1 MKLENKEENK
11 LEKLD
16 PINNLLNSLNEKHNS
31 NSTCS
36 NNYFYN
42 NKNIKRV
49 QTVKSGKNRF
59 SSVELSEKQKLKLY
73 NSNRIYNDD
82 DHRKVVEEIGHN
94 YTDLTNN
101 LSPFKARIGTS
112 KEKFKRNNL
121 YNINNSNINNT
132 SQLSQ
137 LIQGPDILSNKMNK
151 SQSKFYAI
159 DKEKSLMNKSTSSFF
174 KEHAELPMAKSSSNF
189 FQKPKMGQIQINKDS
204 KDDIRTNN
212 IDNNVNNNNSSNG
225 VGTNHEL
232 LMGTTYDKLYN
243 SNLKNFGETF
253 NESFFNHN
261 EKDPI
266 FNENEFE
273 IVQKDINSLLYHYS
287 NSGDKNRIFRNV
299 EDKFRMEALQ
309 VFPKYQLGKKPT
321 KEEMIYINKIV
332 TEKGIINPVNNKVI
346 KQAFQGSEPNFMNSD
361 DVYFKN
367 PQLAYETLIH
377 NKDIHDIINNFRI
390 DKQINSFKE
399 KYIESVDIE
408 NKVKSM
414 PKIKVTLINKKKKP
428 FDDDDETKQA
438 KAQAQALLE
447 ESLKKEI
454 GGIVKANEFGLSREA
469 MMQNTLELHGAFIT
483 NQNVRPSGRIFATLV
498 ITNTVQFEAILWGG
512 VNSYKLEDLW
522 KLRIIHEKN
531 GNYININQ
539 LISINMNIF

>member
-1 MKLENKEENK
+1 MIKCFENVKIMLLGFDNSKIKSLTELINKNNGIVTTKIEESEVIIAKE
-11 LEKLD
+11 
-16 PINNLLNSLNEKHNS
+16 NLL
-31 NSTCS
+31 
-36 NNYFYN
+36 
-42 NKNIKRV
+42 
-49 QTVKSGKNRF
+49 TVKEN
-59 SSVELSEKQKLKLY
+59 EL
-73 NSNRIYNDD
+73 
-82 DHRKVVEEIGHN
+82 
-94 YTDLTNN
+94 
-101 LSPFKARIGTS
+101 
-112 KEKFKRNNL
+112 
-121 YNINNSNINNT
+121 
-132 SQLSQ
+132 
-137 LIQGPDILSNKMNK
+137 
-151 SQSKFYAI
+151 
-159 DKEKSLMNKSTSSFF
+159 
-174 KEHAELPMAKSSSNF
+174 
-189 FQKPKMGQIQINKDS
+189 INKY
-204 KDDIRTNN
+204 
-212 IDNNVNNNNSSNG
+212 
-225 VGTNHEL
+225 E
-232 LMGTTYDKLYN
+232 
-243 SNLKNFGETF
+243 
-253 NESFFNHN
+253 
-261 EKDPI
+261 
-266 FNENEFE
+266 
-273 IVQKDINSLLYHYS
+273 
-287 NSGDKNRIFRNV
+287 
-299 EDKFRMEALQ
+299 
-309 VFPKYQLGKKPT
+309 
-321 KEEMIYINKIV
+321 NKIV